1 MKINIVNI
9 DKTEDYRE
17 GCKDTL
23 FVTSNREVADHLTSK
38 GEAVCI
44 CVCDEEQLPAFEGYK
59 YFITEG
65 VQDIGHL
72 NMVYC
77 HQKNIPF
84 VIAESE
90 ELTIREECAGDLN
103 LIYDMYEDDECRKY
117 LEALPLTE
125 KRNLNT
131 ESQSG
136 FALNEYANER
146 LETVKSAYLLYG
158 YGMWIAEKKETGEVI
173 GRAGFEYVDEHTVS
187 LGFMIKKDERKKGY
201 AKKAA
206 FLCINY
212 LKENYPELSIVAR
225 CSRENKAS
233 IAILESLNIPFETV

>member
-65 VQDIGHL
+65 VQDIGHME
-72 NMVYC
+72 MVYC
-77 HQKNIPF
+77 HTMNIPY

-90 ELTIREECAGDLN
+90 DLIIREETLEDLAK
-103 LIYDMYEDDECRKY
+103 IYELYEDEDCQRFLEPLPEIPDGPSQDENT
-117 LEALPLTE
+117 LTAAS
-125 KRNLNT
+125 RF
-131 ESQSG
+131 ES
-136 FALNEYANER
+136 
-146 LETVKSAYLLYG
+146 VKNSYMFNG
-158 YGMWIAEKKETGEVI
+158 YGMWIIERKSDGAFL
-173 GRAGFEYVDEHTVS
+173 GRAGFEYVDDDTVS
-187 LGFMIKKDERKKGY
+187 IGFAIVKNERKKGY
-201 AKKAA
+201 AYAA
-206 FLCINY
+206 CLLCIDY
-212 LKENYPELSIVAR
+212 LKDVRPELKVIAKCDPLNFAS
-225 CSRENKAS
+225 KAL
-233 IAILESLNIPFETV
+233 IEKLSLPLFKC

>member
-1 MKINIVNI
+1 MNPKIITLDDIN
-9 DKTEDYRE
+9 EYR
-17 GCKDTL
+17 KSSSDILYLT
-23 FVTSNREVADHLTSK
+23 TKRNVADFLREK

-44 CVCDEEQLPAFEGYK
+44 VLKDENELPRFEGYK

-103 LIYDMYEDDECRKY
+103 LIYEMYEDDECRKY
-117 LEALPLTE
+117 LEALPITE

-136 FALNEYANER
+136 YALNEYAKER
-146 LETVKSAYLLYG
+146 LEAVKSAYLLYG